1 MERKF
6 EQQLENV
13 DEQMISK
20 FEEIK
25 KLLEN
30 LSLSHNGT
38 GVLNNGQK

>member
-13 DEQMISK
+13 DEQMNSK

-30 LSLSHNGT
+30 LSLSQNGT
-38 GVLNNGQK
+38 GILNNGQK